1 MNIHN
6 NRMNRIDSI
15 DESKCCGCLACESI
29 CPQSAILMTENE
41 KGFIMPS
48 INDENCVNCGL
59 CLKVCDFKKP
69 KQTKSNIERAFS
81 LVVNDKDV
89 LKNSTSGGAFTA
101 LSDVVLGRSGCVV
114 GSVMDD
120 DFTIRHVIAE
130 DKTGRDKMRGSKYVQ
145 SNTQGI
151 WKQVKSLLSLGRVV
165 LFTGTPCQCAALCS
179 FLGKDY
185 DNLIVVDFLCHGVPN
200 NKMFKEHIDYLN
212 KYYKSSSVGFSFRN
226 KTYGWD
232 SYNNN
237 NNLSN
242 GKTKTKWI
250 NQIYYNFFVNNLSL
264 RSSCHQCPYRSFHRP
279 SDITIADFWGIE
291 KLTGEKD
298 REGVSLVLT
307 HSEKGLDLVKK
318 ATENC
323 QVREYPA
330 ESVMF
335 RISTAPSKPN
345 VKCDVFWETYIKHGY
360 RGVASQYF
368 SNSRKNRIK
377 FEIRKIAKKL
387 RIG

>member
-1 MNIHN
+1 MNN
-6 NRMNRIDSI
+6 LNRIDI
-15 DESKCCGCLACESI
+15 IEESLCCGCLACESV
-29 CPQSAILMTENE
+29 CPQGAISLTENE
-41 KGFIMPS
+41 KGFIMPN
-48 INDENCVNCGL
+48 IDEDKCINCGL

-69 KQTKSNIERAFS
+69 QQTESNIERAYS

-145 SNTQGI
+145 SCTQGI
-151 WKQVKSLLSLGRVV
+151 WKQVKALLSQGKEV
-165 LFTGTPCQCAALCS
+165 LFTGTPCQCAALLS

-200 NKMFKEHIDYLN
+200 NKMFKEHIEYLN
-212 KYYKSSSVGFSFRN
+212 KYYKNPSVGFSFRN

-237 NNLSN
+237 NNNLSN
-242 GKTKTKWI
+242 GKTKIKWI
-250 NQIYYNFFVNNLSL
+250 NQIYYNFFVSNLSL
-264 RSSCHQCPYRSFHRP
+264 RSSCLQCPYRGLHRS

-291 KLTGEKD
+291 KLTGKKN

-307 HSEKGLDLVKK
+307 HSEQGLNLVKK
-318 ATENC
+318 AKDNC
-323 QVREYPA
+323 QVREYPV
-330 ESVMF
+330 ESVLF
-335 RISTAPSKPN
+335 RVSTAPSKPN
-345 VKCDVFWETYIKHGY
+345 PKYDAFWETYIKQGY
-360 RGVASQYF
+360 RGVARKFF
-368 SNSRKNRIK
+368 SNSRKNRIR
-377 FEIRKIAKKL
+377 FEIRKIAKIL